1 MLVPEL
7 RLDAVAPLGQLSEAL
22 VQHLKRL
29 GPFGHGNPKPLLC
42 CRGLEVVAPPRRV
55 GTSGDHLQILVR
67 QEPSA
72 RPMKCIA
79 FGYGPLFDRLT
90 PGTVI
95 DLAVEA
101 SVNEYNGYRNVELEV
116 KDVQFPG
123 T

>member
-7 RLDAVAPLGQLSEAL
+7 RLDAEAALEQLSEPL
-22 VQHLKRL
+22 VQDLKRL

-42 CRGLEVVAPPRRV
+42 FRGLVIVAPPRRV
-55 GTSGDHLQILVR
+55 GASGDHLQIMVR
-67 QEPSA
+67 KDPTA

-90 PGTVI
+90 PDTII

-101 SVNEYNGYRNVELEV
+101 SINEYQGYRNVELQV

-123 T
+123 